1 MTHQDN
7 NKQIESGRTVTPSSA
22 MPMAVESEEFFEDAG
37 DLDAG
42 RKNAALARLLLGTL
56 HAHTIITIERMD
68 SVTRRGWRVVYRV
81 EG

>member
-7 NKQIESGRTVTPSSA
+7 NKPTESSRAVPPSSV
-22 MPMAVESEEFFEDAG
+22 MALACEIDEFFEDAG

-56 HAHTIITIERMD
+56 HAHSIITIERMD

-81 EG
+81 